1 MWFSN
6 PIFFVDGLLCFCSN
20 IDGLFKCL
28 SLNHDL
34 EEWRLFIDSFKR
46 SLKAV
51 LLHNANSKQSIL
63 IAHSIHLH
71 ESYEN
76 MNLLLHAIDFERY
89 SWKICGDLKAIG
101 MSMRIQ
107 SGFTKNCC
115 FLCFWDNRTTD
126 KHYVELNWHQE
137 HHNSQYY
144 AVSRIFQL

>member
-6 PIFFVDGLLCFCSN
+6 PIFSVDGLLCFCSN
-20 IDGLFKCL
+20 IDRLFKCL

-101 MSMRIQ
+101 MSMRTQ

-126 KHYVELNWHQE
+126 KHYVELNWYQE
-137 HHNSQYY
+137 YHTSQYY